1 MKQETG
7 NLRNLVS
14 WALLGFLSLLGAGC
28 AGDGRE
34 SQGAVPLEAT
44 LASLQEN
51 IFTPIC
57 AATGCHSGQ
66 GAPLG
71 LRLDG
76 SSASFENLV
85 GVPSVER
92 PDLQLPR
99 VAPGQP
105 EQSYLVW
112 KIEGRQGIGGQ
123 QMPLGQ
129 PPLSSEQA
137 AALLQWIADGA
148 PQS

>member
-1 MKQETG
+1 MREG
-7 NLRNLVS
+7 NGDLKSLRGLAL
-14 WALLGFLSLLGAGC
+14 ALLLALLGAGC

-57 AATGCHSGQ
+57 AATGCHAGQ

-71 LRLDG
+71 LRLDEA
-76 SSASFENLV
+76 SASFENLV

-92 PDLQLPR
+92 PDLQLSR
-99 VAPGQP
+99 VVPGQP

-112 KIEGRQGIGGQ
+112 KIEGRQGIEGQ

-137 AALLQWIADGA
+137 AALVQWISDGA